1 MAHSNED
8 LLRRGYEAFATGDI
22 DTVLTAF
29 ADDIAWHVGGSNQTS
44 GDYHG
49 HQEVMGFFV
58 KLMELSGGSFR
69 LDVHDILANDTH
81 GIVLATAHG
90 QRDGSSLTAREVD
103 IPAPGGRKSHGI
115 LGVRGR
121 SGGHRP
127 ILQLTPQRRASHFP
141 PHRRAGAR
149 PSAGSRHHPLT
160 VDRRAGAVVP
170 RANVSVWR
178 RPSSSLMPQSNLL
191 RHPRRGSPEVPTV
204 RGPGRAR
211 R

>member
-22 DTVLTAF
+22 DTVLTVF

-90 QRDGSSLTAREVD
+90 QRDGQQLTAREVNIWHLAD
-103 IPAPGGRKSHGI
+103 GKATEFWAFAEDQAAI
-115 LGVRGR
+115 
-121 SGGHRP
+121 
-127 ILQLTPQRRASHFP
+127 
-141 PHRRAGAR
+141 
-149 PSAGSRHHPLT
+149 
-160 VDRRAGAVVP
+160 DRFF
-170 RANVSVWR
+170 S
-178 RPSSSLMPQSNLL
+178 
-191 RHPRRGSPEVPTV
+191 
-204 RGPGRAR
+204 
-211 R
+211 